1 MTPQTP
7 VEEPDEDLQ
16 LTATV
21 AETQA
26 GARLDVAC
34 ARLFDRYSRAR
45 LQQWIAEGRVRLNGA
60 PVRRGRDPVQA
71 GDLLSLDA
79 EAEPDTE
86 VRPQDL
92 PLTVIDADAELAV
105 VLKPAGLTVHPG
117 AGQSDGT
124 LQNALLHHFPQT
136 AAVPRAGIVHRLDK
150 DTSGLLVVALN
161 LRAHASLVAQLAD
174 RSVRREYD
182 AITQGAIISGG
193 TIAEPIGRH
202 PRDRLKMAV
211 VPRGGREAV
220 THYRVEQ
227 HFGHHSH
234 LRVRLETG
242 RTHQIRVHLAH
253 LRHPLVGDLTYGAQ
267 RVRGGGLPPELR
279 EALASFPR
287 QALHARELGLRH
299 PRSGADCLWNA
310 PPPPDMQAL
319 LALLAEQDPRGA
331 E

>member
-1 MTPQTP
+1 MTSSSP
-7 VEEPDEDLQ
+7 VEDPDEALP

-21 AETQA
+21 DAQLA
-26 GARLDVAC
+26 GARLDLAC

-45 LQQWIAEGRVRLNGA
+45 LQQWISEGRVLLNGE
-60 PVRRGRDPVQA
+60 PVLRGRDPVQE
-71 GDLLSLDA
+71 GDRLSLDA
-79 EAEPDTE
+79 EADPDTE
-86 VRPQDL
+86 VRAQNL
-92 PLTVIDADAELAV
+92 PLNILDADSELAIIF
-105 VLKPAGLTVHPG
+105 KPAGLTVHPG

-150 DTSGLLVVALN
+150 DTSGLLVVALT
-161 LRAHASLVAQLAD
+161 LSAHASLVAQLAD

-193 TIAEPIGRH
+193 SIDAPIGRH

-279 EALASFPR
+279 EALSSFPR
-287 QALHARELGLRH
+287 QALHARELGLKH
-299 PRSGADCLWNA
+299 PRSGAEALWSA

-319 LALLAEQDPRGA
+319 LDLLAAQDPRGA